1 MRKVQLQA
9 SGDSVTI
16 QRLPGWITSA
26 RGETP
31 EDVAFLSGAALACL
45 HLVVTDEKV
54 PHDLWRA
61 RLALGAAEACAAF
74 AGRREGSAKLRD
86 ALHLA
91 RPGDQPGPA
100 GEIVRQWRGAV
111 SRPISAV
118 NLGRALQGIPAD
130 RIAACLDAGRSI
142 SPVDRAAGVLDAVLT
157 DTPRAETAALILA
170 DAALARSLGWQH
182 VLPLLA
188 SSLKPRDLRK
198 GRDDLRLACHRSVV
212 AAAGAAVGMAADL
225 ARRAAQ
231 LRAVVPKLRAKGA
244 RRAVDLFL
252 SQDALAPTALAGIMA
267 DRAAR
272 RFCDRLVE
280 LGVLRELTGR
290 DSFRLYGV

>member
-9 SGDSVTI
+9 SGDSVTT

-26 RGETP
+26 RMETP
-31 EDVAFLSGAALACL
+31 EDVVFLSGAALACL
-45 HLVVTDEKV
+45 HLVMTDEQV
-54 PHDLWRA
+54 PHALWRA

-86 ALHLA
+86 AVHLL
-91 RPGDQPGPA
+91 RPGDHPGPA
-100 GEIVRQWRGAV
+100 GEIFRQWSLAVGRQISVANLGKVLPGLTAEQIAV
-111 SRPISAV
+111 S
-118 NLGRALQGIPAD
+118 
-130 RIAACLDAGRSI
+130 LDARGSN
-142 SPVDRAAGVLDAVLT
+142 PVDRAAGVLEVVLA

-170 DAALARSLGWQH
+170 DAVLAKSMGKEHILPLMSLG
-182 VLPLLA
+182 
-188 SSLKPRDLRK
+188 LKPRDLR
-198 GRDDLRLACHRSVV
+198 LRGDALRQACHRAVV
-212 AAAGAAVGMAADL
+212 AGAGQAVPLAADL
-225 ARRAAQ
+225 ARRAAR

-244 RRAVDLFL
+244 ARAVERFL
-252 SQDALAPTALAGIMA
+252 SQDALAPTALAGIMS

-272 RFCDRLVE
+272 RFCDRLVD

>member
-9 SGDSVTI
+9 FGDSVTI
-16 QRLPGWITSA
+16 QRMPGWITSA
-26 RGETP
+26 RVETP

-45 HLVVTDEKV
+45 HLVVTDEEV

-86 ALHLA
+86 AVHLL
-91 RPGDQPGPA
+91 RPGDHPGPA
-100 GEIVRQWRGAV
+100 GEIFRQWSLGVGRQISVAGLGKVLPGLTAEQIAV
-111 SRPISAV
+111 SL
-118 NLGRALQGIPAD
+118 N
-130 RIAACLDAGRSI
+130 AAGGT
-142 SPVDRAAGVLDAVLT
+142 PVVRAAAVLEAALAAA
-157 DTPRAETAALILA
+157 PRAETAALILA
-170 DAALARSLGWQH
+170 DAALARALGWDH

-188 SSLKPRDLRK
+188 NGLKVRDLRQQ
-198 GRDDLRLACHRSVV
+198 GCDLLLACHRAVV
-212 AAAGAAVGMAADL
+212 PASGQAVALAADL
-225 ARRAAQ
+225 GRRVAR

-244 RRAVDLFL
+244 ARAVDLFL
-252 SQDALAPTALAGIMA
+252 SQDALAPAALAAFMS

-272 RFCDRLVE
+272 RFCDRLVD